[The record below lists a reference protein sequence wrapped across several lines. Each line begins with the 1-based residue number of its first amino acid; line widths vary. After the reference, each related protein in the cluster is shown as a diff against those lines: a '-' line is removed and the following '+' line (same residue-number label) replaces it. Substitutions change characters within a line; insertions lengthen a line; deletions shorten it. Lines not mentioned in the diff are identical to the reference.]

1 MSKKRGRPISCSE
14 EVLQEVLQNQED
26 FDYSLVAIKEE
37 QTDDQKAKRQ
47 RGWADESQYSKLVK
61 TEIIKSEPMTVKE
74 LPADFDITGIPFEQ
88 PPKKRRGRK
97 PKPKPPLEEIQPSLL
112 TNTNLPDNVVLK
124 KPRKPRQEKQEH
136 RKPYQK
142 HKKKPINS
150 VSIDPET
157 GGYIIQPNDSDPVE
171 NATPQVSELPPVD
184 VRNPADI
191 NQMIFQNFFNKRLL
205 KNTTIMQ
212 EKAIELFSILDDL
225 KSRQTTSLLNETN
238 KVDRMYDLFKIFHN
252 RFVSLEKNLGSFL
265 IKIMRG
271 FLASKISP
279 IPIQTPWNLRTE
291 VMNHENKSWIELQ
304 REINDFYNTIN
315 NRNYVESA
323 VTDEDLLAQKA
334 TSFFLGR
341 GCDSSKIPGFIYNS
355 EWLNTATGAR
365 GDPEMIIVGGGSAET
380 SSMRTHTVIASF
392 RNDLNAGLQ
401 LPDAPMTAMR
411 VMTQDKQ
418 GVGVNTQRSLPVCDS
433 TVCQ

>member
-1 MSKKRGRPISCSE
+1 MSKKRQRPISCSE
-14 EVLQEVLQNQED
+14 EVLREILENQED
-26 FDYSLVAIKEE
+26 SIPAMGFVPIKEE
-37 QTDDQKAKRQ
+37 RKSDDEDWVPQ
-47 RGWADESQYSKLVK
+47 SQFTKLVK
-61 TEIIKSEPMTVKE
+61 NETIKQEPMTIKE
-74 LPADFDITGIPFEQ
+74 LPQDFEVPPDP

-97 PKPKPPLEEIQPSLL
+97 PKPKPPIEETQPSLL
-112 TNTNLPDNVVLK
+112 TNTNLPDNVVFK

-142 HKKKPINS
+142 HKKKPANTIT
-150 VSIDPET
+150 IDPET
-157 GGYIIQPNDSDPVE
+157 GGYVIQPEESDVPEVVNPHAAE
-171 NATPQVSELPPVD
+171 MPPTD
-184 VRNPADI
+184 VRNPSDI
-191 NQMIFQNFFNKRLL
+191 NQMLFKEFFNKRLT

-212 EKAIELFSILDDL
+212 ESAIEMFRIIDDL
-225 KSRQTTSLLNETN
+225 KAKQTILSLNE
-238 KVDRMYDLFKIFHN
+238 KVKIDKLHDLFKVFYN

-291 VMNHENKSWIELQ
+291 VMNHENKTWIDLQ
-304 REINDFYNTIN
+304 REINDFYNTVN
-315 NRNYVESA
+315 NKSYAEEEVP
-323 VTDEDLLAQKA
+323 DEELLKQKP

-341 GCDSSKIPGFIYNS
+341 GCDSSKIPPFIYNS

-365 GDPEMIIVGGGSAET
+365 GDPDMIVVGGGSSET
-380 SSMRTHTVIASF
+380 SIMRTHTVISSF